1 MSEFKA
7 VFSEPKSNQD
17 FFLFLKNV
25 YHLYPEDKFHALI
38 QETSARLDTDEAIY
52 KSVMADLPGIKP
64 FLSEL
69 TYALP
74 SLREQKA
81 EMTRETLDL
90 LEGRSKEY
98 NGYVEIGSTGRYISK
113 LRKSLSFSGPIFLIN
128 DVEPTYSPPDL
139 AERGQ
144 IPKIGEFLDIS
155 DYAPIPSD
163 KIPDGSIDMV
173 TCYIG
178 LHHCKS
184 DKLEDFVRS
193 IARILRPGGVFV
205 MRDHDVRGPEMHTF
219 VSLVHTV
226 FNLGLQVDWE
236 VEAQDTKLFKSAE
249 EWAAYICA
257 LGFTDSGKR
266 ILQDGDPSLNTL
278 MAFSKN

>member
-7 VFSEPKSNQD
+7 VFGNPKSNQD
-17 FFLFLKNV
+17 FYLFLKNIF
-25 YHLYPEDKFHALI
+25 HLYPEDKFHALI
-38 QETSARLDTDEAIY
+38 QETSGRLESDEAIY
-52 KSVMADLPGIKP
+52 KSVLADLPTIKP

-81 EMTRETLDL
+81 EISRETVEL
-90 LEGRSKEY
+90 LGLEREF

-113 LRKSLSFSGPIFLIN
+113 LRKGMKINEPIYLIN
-128 DVEPTYSPPDL
+128 DVEPTYAPPDL

-144 IPKIGEFLDIS
+144 IAKIGTFVELAE
-155 DYAPIPSD
+155 YAPISA
-163 KIPDGSIDMV
+163 IGEASVDMV

-178 LHHCKS
+178 LHHCKTE
-184 DKLEDFVRS
+184 KLDAFMDS
-193 IARILRPGGVFV
+193 IARILRPDGIFV
-205 MRDHDVRGPEMHTF
+205 MRDHDVRNPEMHTF

-226 FNLGLQVDWE
+226 FNLGLKIDWE
-236 VEAQDTKLFKSAE
+236 EEARDTKLFRSAE
-249 EWAAYICA
+249 EWSSYICA
-257 LGFTDSGKR
+257 HGFTDSGKR

-278 MAFSKN
+278 MAFRKK

>member
-139 AERGQ
+139 AERGP
-144 IPKIGEFLDIS
+144 IPKIREFLDIS

>member
-7 VFSEPKSNQD
+7 VFDQPKSNQD
-17 FFLFLKNV
+17 FYLFLKNIF
-25 YHLYPEDKFHALI
+25 HLYPEDKFHALI
-38 QETSARLDTDEAIY
+38 QETTGRLDNDEAIY
-52 KSVMADLPGIKP
+52 KSVLADLPGIKP

-81 EMTRETLDL
+81 EISRETVELLGLDR
-90 LEGRSKEY
+90 EF

-113 LRKSLSFSGPIFLIN
+113 LRKGMKINEPIYLIN
-128 DVEPTYSPPDL
+128 DVEPTYAPPDL

-144 IPKIGEFLDIS
+144 IAKIGTFVELAE
-155 DYAPIPSD
+155 YAPISA
-163 KIPDGSIDMV
+163 IGESSVDMV

-178 LHHCKS
+178 LHHCPTE
-184 DKLEDFVRS
+184 KLDAFMGS

-205 MRDHDVRGPEMHTF
+205 MRDHDVRNPEMHTF

-226 FNLGLQVDWE
+226 FNLGLKIEWE
-236 VEAQDTKLFKSAE
+236 EEARDTKLFRSAE
-249 EWAAYICA
+249 EWSSYITGH
-257 LGFTDSGKR
+257 GFTDSGKR
-266 ILQDGDPSLNTL
+266 LLQDGDPSLNTL
-278 MAFSKN
+278 MAFRKNP

>member
-7 VFSEPKSNQD
+7 VFDQPKSNQD
-17 FFLFLKNV
+17 FYLFLKNIF
-25 YHLYPEDKFHALI
+25 HLYPEDKFHALI
-38 QETSARLDTDEAIY
+38 QETSGRLDNDEAIY
-52 KSVMADLPGIKP
+52 KSVLGDLPSIKP

-81 EMTRETLDL
+81 EISRETVELLGLDR
-90 LEGRSKEY
+90 EF

-113 LRKSLSFSGPIFLIN
+113 LRKGMKINEPIYLIN
-128 DVEPTYSPPDL
+128 DVEPTYAPPDL

-144 IPKIGEFLDIS
+144 IAKIGTFVELAE
-155 DYAPIPSD
+155 YAPISA
-163 KIPDGSIDMV
+163 IGESSVDMV

-178 LHHCKS
+178 LHHCPTA
-184 DKLEDFVRS
+184 KLDAFMDS

-205 MRDHDVRGPEMHTF
+205 MRDHDVRNPEMHTF

-226 FNLGLQVDWE
+226 FNLGLKIEWE
-236 VEAQDTKLFKSAE
+236 EEARDTKLFRSAE
-249 EWAAYICA
+249 EWASYICGH
-257 LGFTDSGKR
+257 GFTDTGKR

-278 MAFSKN
+278 MAFRKK

>member
-7 VFSEPKSNQD
+7 VFEEPKANQD

-38 QETSARLDTDEAIY
+38 QETTARLESDEEIY
-52 KSVMADLPGIKP
+52 KSVMGDLAGIKP

-74 SLREQKA
+74 SLKEQKA
-81 EMTRETLDL
+81 EMSRETLEL
-90 LEGRSKEY
+90 LDGGGKTY
-98 NGYVEIGSTGRYISK
+98 QGYVEIGSTGRYISR
-113 LRKSLSFSGPIFLIN
+113 LRKHLNISGPIFLIN

-155 DYAPIPSD
+155 DYQPIAAD
-163 KIPDGSIDMV
+163 KIPDESVDMV

-178 LHHCKS
+178 LHHCKPE
-184 DKLEDFVRS
+184 KLDPFVLS
-193 IARILRPGGVFV
+193 IRRILRPGGVFV
-205 MRDHDVRGPEMHTF
+205 MRDHDVRTAEMHTF

-226 FNLGLQVDWE
+226 FNLGLKVDWE
-236 VEAQDTKLFKSAE
+236 VEAADTKIFKSAD
-249 EWAAYICA
+249 EWAAYLCER
-257 LGFTDSGKR
+257 GFRDNGKR

-278 MAFSKN
+278 MAFTKN

>member
-7 VFSEPKSNQD
+7 VFDQPKTNQD
-17 FFLFLKNV
+17 FYLFLKNIF
-25 YHLYPEDKFHALI
+25 HLYPEDKFHALI
-38 QETSARLDTDEAIY
+38 QETTGRLATDEAIY
-52 KSVMADLPGIKP
+52 KSVLADLPSIKP

-74 SLREQKA
+74 SLKEQKA
-81 EMTRETLDL
+81 EISRETVDL
-90 LEGRSKEY
+90 LGLDRPFK
-98 NGYVEIGSTGRYISK
+98 GYVEIGSTGRYISD
-113 LRKSLSFSGPIFLIN
+113 LRKHLKISEPIYLIN
-128 DVEPTYSPPDL
+128 DVEPSYAPPDL

-144 IPKIGEFLDIS
+144 IAKIGEFIDLADYEPIS
-155 DYAPIPSD
+155 AAR
-163 KIPDGSIDMV
+163 IPDASIDMV

-184 DKLEDFVRS
+184 EKLGAFMDS

-205 MRDHDVRGPEMHTF
+205 MRDHDVQNPDMHTF

-226 FNLGLQVDWE
+226 FNLGLKIEWD
-236 VEAQDTKLFKSAE
+236 VEAQDTKIFRSAE
-249 EWAAYICA
+249 EWATFICGH
-257 LGFTDSGKR
+257 GFTDTGKR

-278 MAFSKN
+278 MAFRKN

>member
-163 KIPDGSIDMV
+163 KIPDASIDMV

-184 DKLEDFVRS
+184 DKLEAFVRS